1 MAKVGRFVINP
12 SVGSYCSI
20 RLDSGERIL
29 VCHEKAGTVPDSVT
43 IQELRWWGFASGDTL
58 LRSDLQDAEG
68 QRILA
73 RLVAG
78 APPGSAR
85 ATPLGAFVEYVKDA
99 RSVAEA
105 RTKCA
110 ALLEGPPVYG
120 DDVGSGLA

>member
-1 MAKVGRFVINP
+1 
-12 SVGSYCSI
+12 VGSYGYI

-29 VCHEKAGTVPDSVT
+29 VCHEKAGTVRNSVT

-58 LRSDLQDAEG
+58 IRSDLQDAEG

-73 RLVAG
+73 RLAEG

-85 ATPLGAFVEYVKDA
+85 GTPLGAFVEHVKDA

-105 RTKCA
+105 RAKCA
-110 ALLEGPPVYG
+110 ALSRAGK
-120 DDVGSGLA
+120 